1 MNVTDDATLNHT
13 SPGAIDAP
21 IVGAGATTTIEGFI
35 GYEQL
40 PFSDSSLV
48 VNSTV
53 WLSFT
58 SSVDGAQNLTTQ
70 VSPSGTWSFELTLDE
85 LETKTNVSATL

>member
-40 PFSDSSLV
+40 PFQTPLWW
-48 VNSTV
+48 STQPCGFR
-53 WLSFT
+53 LLRLLMGHRT
-58 SSVDGAQNLTTQ
+58 
-70 VSPSGTWSFELTLDE
+70 
-85 LETKTNVSATL
+85 